1 MLLKCSKY
9 LSLSR
14 NTKAKRN
21 PRVHHENLES
31 VRILDVQLMM
41 LMIFTTR
48 IQLIRTITRK
58 GRFGGSMSDVAK
70 FPSSRLPTATAESLD
85 SRAAA
90 APFCGHLPS
99 CCCTPLRPFPGPPLA
114 FIRATSS
121 FPFQRL
127 FLCLILCLLSLGYI
141 QVAEVP
147 RTTAIGESFIPR

>member
-1 MLLKCSKY
+1 M
-9 LSLSR
+9 
-14 NTKAKRN
+14 
-21 PRVHHENLES
+21 ES

-48 IQLIRTITRK
+48 IQPIRTITHK

-99 CCCTPLRPFPGPPLA
+99 CCCTPLRPLA